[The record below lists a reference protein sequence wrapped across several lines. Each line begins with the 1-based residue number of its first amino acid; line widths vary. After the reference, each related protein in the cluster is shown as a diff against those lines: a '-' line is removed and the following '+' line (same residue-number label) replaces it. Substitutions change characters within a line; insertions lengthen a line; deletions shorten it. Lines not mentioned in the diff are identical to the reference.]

1 MNAAPPFPTTPL
13 QTILETPRLLLR
25 ELTPDDAEAIARII
39 CDRETMR
46 YYPAPFTRAD
56 ADEWI
61 ARNQRRYQSSGHGL
75 WAVVLK
81 TSAEVIGDCGVT
93 LQQVEGED
101 LPEVGY
107 HLRRN
112 MWGQGFA
119 TEAARACFDWGFQHL
134 PAEFLISLI
143 RPENAP
149 SRRVA
154 ERNGLTVWKQVVRQ
168 GLLHDVFRIDRKDWE
183 HICAKPSS

>member
-1 MNAAPPFPTTPL
+1 M
-13 QTILETPRLLLR
+13 PRLRLR
-25 ELTPDDAEAIARII
+25 ELMPDDAEAIARII

-61 ARNQRRYQSSGHGL
+61 ARNQRRYEANGHGL

-81 TSAEVIGDCGVT
+81 ASGEVIGDCGVV
-93 LQQVEGED
+93 LQQVDGQE

-107 HLRRN
+107 HFRRD

-119 TEAARACFDWGFQHL
+119 TEAARACFDWGFNHL
-134 PAEFLISLI
+134 PADFLISLI
-143 RPENAP
+143 RPENVP
-149 SRRVA
+149 SRGVA
-154 ERNGLTVWKQVVRQ
+154 ERNGLTVWKQVMRQ
-168 GLLHDVFRIDRKDWE
+168 GLLHDVFRIDRDAWE
-183 HICAKPSS
+183 RRPAKPD

>member
-1 MNAAPPFPTTPL
+1 VK
-13 QTILETPRLLLR
+13 TILETPRLALR
-25 ELTPDDAEAIARII
+25 ELVPDDAEAIARII
-39 CDRETMR
+39 CDQETMR

-61 ARNQRRYQSSGHGL
+61 ARNQRRYQANGHGL
-75 WAVVLK
+75 WAVLLK
-81 TSAEVIGDCGVT
+81 ASGELIGDCGVV
-93 LQQVEGED
+93 LQQVEGEP

-107 HLRRN
+107 HFRRD
-112 MWGQGFA
+112 MWRQGFA

-134 PAEFLISLI
+134 PADFLISLI

-154 ERNGLTVWKQVVRQ
+154 ERNGLTVWKQVLRQ
-168 GLLHDVFRIDRKDWE
+168 GLIHDVFRIDRKDWE
-183 HICAKPSS
+183 N